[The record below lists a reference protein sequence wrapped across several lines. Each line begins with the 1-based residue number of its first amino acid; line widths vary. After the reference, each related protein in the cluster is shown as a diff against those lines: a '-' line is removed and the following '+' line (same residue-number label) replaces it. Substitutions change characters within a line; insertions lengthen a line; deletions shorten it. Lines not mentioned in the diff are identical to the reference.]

1 MTDMED
7 GGTKIDLV
15 ISWFFDMKTRMEELN
30 FQVKGLQS
38 KVTCLEEA
46 GA

>member
-15 ISWFFDMKTRMEELN
+15 ISRLSEMKTKMDELN
-30 FQVKGLQS
+30 FQVKGPQS
-38 KVTCLEEA
+38 KVTCF
-46 GA
+46 

>member
-7 GGTKIDLV
+7 GGTKIDISV
-15 ISWFFDMKTRMEELN
+15 IRHEGHETHER
-30 FQVKGLQS
+30 LQS